1 MYRGGRLA
9 IGQVDLSL
17 AQDGAEEILTSLCST
32 KTAGTICMIQE
43 LSLLFAFTILHVPA
57 NLLSTM

>member
-9 IGQVDLSL
+9 IGQVVLSP
-17 AQDGAEEILTSLCST
+17 AQDGAEEILTSLSST